1 MSALHLTPDGGRATR
16 MFVLVLQSQSPAY
29 TSFASSRAFS
39 LSHSLFLS
47 FSLSYNALFMYLP
60 YSASYSSILAFC
72 FLVCVYVS
80 FTIVMIYAQ
89 KLISL
94 SCCGLLAWFSFSFI
108 VFFPRLIHLVNFF
121 LRKKKRIKTDSF
133 LCFFFSSRIIKM

>member
-72 FLVCVYVS
+72 SLVCVC
-80 FTIVMIYAQ
+80 IIYNSYDLCPKTNLFVLLWFACLVFV
-89 KLISL
+89 LIIL
-94 SCCGLLAWFSFSFI
+94 FFS
-108 VFFPRLIHLVNFF
+108 PRLIHLVNFF
-121 LRKKKRIKTDSF
+121 S
-133 LCFFFSSRIIKM
+133 